1 MESPDKKQRAAR
13 FPLEFSVEAR
23 WQVSGQQVIRQGT
36 TRNISCTGVYFLAE
50 QAPAV
55 GTRSDLTLRLPIT
68 GGSGEPTVVRCQGE
82 VLRVEPQ
89 PSNRVGVAYRIDQY
103 QLEGHF
109 MQQGRRS
116 PRMLWRAPVA
126 AMWTNREGG
135 NCQAVGESEVVNAH
149 GGLIRLPT
157 RMVPQD
163 NVEIMHM
170 RTREIQPARIVWRE
184 PIPGGREV
192 RVGVE
197 LSQPSENFWGV
208 RVPFG
213 PSKS

>member
-1 MESPDKKQRAAR
+1 
-13 FPLEFSVEAR
+13 
-23 WQVSGQQVIRQGT
+23 
-36 TRNISCTGVYFLAE
+36 
-50 QAPAV
+50 
-55 GTRSDLTLRLPIT
+55 
-68 GGSGEPTVVRCQGE
+68 
-82 VLRVEPQ
+82 
-89 PSNRVGVAYRIDQY
+89 
-103 QLEGHF
+103 
-109 MQQGRRS
+109 
-116 PRMLWRAPVA
+116 MLWRAPVA

-197 LSQPSENFWGV
+197 LAQPSENFWGV

>member
-1 MESPDKKQRAAR
+1 
-13 FPLEFSVEAR
+13 
-23 WQVSGQQVIRQGT
+23 
-36 TRNISCTGVYFLAE
+36 
-50 QAPAV
+50 
-55 GTRSDLTLRLPIT
+55 
-68 GGSGEPTVVRCQGE
+68 
-82 VLRVEPQ
+82 
-89 PSNRVGVAYRIDQY
+89 
-103 QLEGHF
+103 

-149 GGLIRLPT
+149 GALLRLPT

-197 LSQPSENFWGV
+197 LAQPSENFWGV